1 MNFNVIVYIWIVL
14 ISLSCYYADKKINNN
29 LQNQQI
35 YLHEEYYNISKQF
48 YIDNSWNEYL
58 SEVYNEP
65 LSSSLS
71 LSSSLTTVNSIP
83 HKVSIH
89 DHHDIYNKNRI
100 QIYYKNAKIRIKP
113 FNWKIKY
120 LYSTR
125 YGKFDKAPGRYR
137 VGYTTN
143 YIVPSY
149 HWIEV
154 HRFSTHLLYGK
165 DKFEGY
171 SDVSHT
177 TGISFYIRISLY
189 IFTHICIYVC
199 VFYLLICIHINCYVI
214 HILIV

>member
-1 MNFNVIVYIWIVL
+1 M
-14 ISLSCYYADKKINNN
+14 
-29 LQNQQI
+29 
-35 YLHEEYYNISKQF
+35 
-48 YIDNSWNEYL
+48 
-58 SEVYNEP
+58 
-65 LSSSLS
+65 
-71 LSSSLTTVNSIP
+71 
-83 HKVSIH
+83 
-89 DHHDIYNKNRI
+89 
-100 QIYYKNAKIRIKP
+100 YYKNAKIRIKP

-177 TGISFYIRISLY
+177 TGIYIYCL
-189 IFTHICIYVC
+189 F
-199 VFYLLICIHINCYVI
+199 CIHINCYYRCDTCI
-214 HILIV
+214 NCIMIINIIVL

>member
-1 MNFNVIVYIWIVL
+1 MNYNVIVYSWIVL

-65 LSSSLS
+65 LLSSLS
-71 LSSSLTTVNSIP
+71 LSSSLTTSNNIP
-83 HKVSIH
+83 HKISIHDH

-100 QIYYKNAKIRIKP
+100 QMYYKNAKIRIKP

-177 TGISFYIRISLY
+177 TGIYIA
-189 IFTHICIYVC
+189 
-199 VFYLLICIHINCYVI
+199 YLVY
-214 HILIV
+214 ILIVIINVIHVLIV

>member
-1 MNFNVIVYIWIVL
+1 MKFHVIVYSWIVL
-14 ISLSCYYADKKINNN
+14 TRLSSYYADNKIDNNI
-29 LQNQQI
+29 NQQI
-35 YLHEEYYNISKQF
+35 YITHEEYYNVSKQF

-65 LSSSLS
+65 LPPSSSSSSSLKNTQTLS
-71 LSSSLTTVNSIP
+71 TPGIHIPSSSTGI
-83 HKVSIH
+83 HQH
-89 DHHDIYNKNRI
+89 DHDHDVDNVIYNKNRI

-113 FNWKIKY
+113 LNWKKKY

-125 YGKFDKAPGRYR
+125 YGKFDTSPGRYR
-137 VGYTTN
+137 DGYTSN

-149 HWIEV
+149 QWIEV

-177 TGISFYIRISLY
+177 TGTYIIY
-189 IFTHICIYVC
+189 INVMY
-199 VFYLLICIHINCYVI
+199 
-214 HILIV
+214 ILM